1 MQPNTPKGKQKKV
14 KKESESKKKRRL
26 IPFSIRRK
34 SKLKETEEANELEI
48 SALDEIS
55 AKTLMDKENKSYSE
69 IMALKE
75 YYRREEV
82 KSNFS

>member
-1 MQPNTPKGKQKKV
+1 MKKQQAKITKNGKREITLIERNTMQPNTPKGKQKKV

-34 SKLKETEEANELEI
+34 SKLKETEVTKELEI

-55 AKTLMDKENKSYSE
+55 AKTLMEK
-69 IMALKE
+69 
-75 YYRREEV
+75 
-82 KSNFS
+82 

>member
-1 MQPNTPKGKQKKV
+1 M
-14 KKESESKKKRRL
+14 KEIE
-26 IPFSIRRK
+26 
-34 SKLKETEEANELEI
+34 ETKELEI